1 MCWCSDFTNMIP
13 PYIVSFFLQEVLAK
27 TQEKAASSLTEVS
40 WLGKKLPVRSEKL
53 RVSLI
58 KLQQFEGQLSRVQT
72 SEEKMDVYEKLL
84 MECQDA
90 MQIVR
95 DEIAAEKVRKI
106 RRVIVHIKAE
116 KRINYPLVLGIFAD
130 VLSFVTVQVCSLYP
144 LRLSQ
149 TRSRQ

>member
-1 MCWCSDFTNMIP
+1 MIP

-95 DEIAAEKVRKI
+95 DEIAAEKVRNI

>member
-1 MCWCSDFTNMIP
+1 MIP